1 MKAEIMKMTLN
12 VEVNSPAAAAMV
24 LDTMDAASDP
34 DEELSESAL
43 VSDFSLKG
51 LAHHGYTLC

>member
-43 VSDFSLKG
+43 VSDFFSQRACSPLLK
-51 LAHHGYTLC
+51 H